1 MSADSYDDILKRAQD
16 ELTTDQQSR
25 LAEELLMRVALRNGG
40 RRYNITDLKGLDNEI
55 WDGIDPDDYAARER
69 DLWDG

>member
-25 LAEELLMRVALRNGG
+25 LAEELLMRVARRNGG
-40 RRYNITDLKGLDNEI
+40 RRYNITDLKGLDKEI
-55 WDGIDPDDYAARER
+55 WYGIDPDDYAARER